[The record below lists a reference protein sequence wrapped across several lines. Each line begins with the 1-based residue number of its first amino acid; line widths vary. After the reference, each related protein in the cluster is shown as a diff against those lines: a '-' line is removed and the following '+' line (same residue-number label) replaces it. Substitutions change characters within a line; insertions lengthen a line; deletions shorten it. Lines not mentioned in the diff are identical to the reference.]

1 MGAGLRQARLTLHR
15 IPTQLVSRLLA
26 LSTAFPTI
34 MRRAGFETFV
44 VGLPAVTLVRQWRD
58 DSVAKVGGK
67 IFALLDRDPGEVW
80 CKVSDMSYDLLTE
93 LPGIRPAP
101 YFARAGWVALS
112 ADSPLTGAEVE
123 AYIVEAH
130 RLVAAK
136 LSRKQR
142 QQLGIDHLPLYQ
154 PI

>member
-1 MGAGLRQARLTLHR
+1 MGAGLQKARLTLHR

-80 CKVSDMSYDLLTE
+80 CKVSGMSYDLLTE

-101 YFARAGWVALS
+101 YFARRLG
-112 ADSPLTGAEVE
+112 GAFG
-123 AYIVEAH
+123 
-130 RLVAAK
+130 R
-136 LSRKQR
+136 
-142 QQLGIDHLPLYQ
+142 
-154 PI
+154 